1 MPEHCAVDGQCSQ
14 KADLVRESGFYLL
27 GRTDKG
33 FEQGVSVRKLLQDNS
48 IWNKCLIFCG
58 QIIPRT
64 NKRPPSGWDSLSA
77 AVAVRIPSPRG
88 RLPKLTHQPGRSC
101 EPRCLRAAVY
111 ANFEFRAMRRCPSS
125 SRKA

>member
-48 IWNKCLIFCG
+48 IETLR
-58 QIIPRT
+58 QYQHRA
-64 NKRPPSGWDSLSA
+64 RA
-77 AVAVRIPSPRG
+77 ALNMQRQVSPGTQNSRC
-88 RLPKLTHQPGRSC
+88 Q
-101 EPRCLRAAVY
+101 PRCFV
-111 ANFEFRAMRRCPSS
+111 
-125 SRKA
+125 